1 MSLARLARELRD
13 RRDLAIVL
21 TWREVVVRYK
31 RSALGVAW
39 ALAEPLAMVVVYVVV
54 FGRVLHASAAVEN
67 YALFTLLG
75 VVAWTFF
82 SSTLEQSTITL
93 IEHAPLIRKI
103 YFPRELLVF
112 AVVCGRLA
120 TLLISV
126 VVSGVFVVVGAL
138 TGSVA
143 PLGELW
149 LLPLGAVALAVFA
162 AGLALFLSAVNVLY
176 RDVGFIVRF
185 VLRLGFFACPIAYP
199 ISLVPA
205 EFRLFY
211 DLNPLVALLW
221 LFQRAASPT
230 VPSPS
235 NVAVASGIIGAI
247 VALPV
252 GWYLFRRLRGP
263 VSDLI

>member
-1 MSLARLARELRD
+1 MSLVRLLRELRD
-13 RRDLAIVL
+13 RRDLAFVL

-31 RSALGVAW
+31 RSVLGVAW
-39 ALAEPLAMVVVYVVV
+39 ALAEPLAMVVVYVFV

-93 IEHAPLIRKI
+93 IEHAPLIRKV

-120 TLLISV
+120 TLFISIV
-126 VVSGVFVVVGAL
+126 VAGVFVVVGSGA
-138 TGSVA
+138 GAVA
-143 PLGELW
+143 PLGEVW

-162 AGLALFLSAVNVLY
+162 TGLALFLSAINVLY

-205 EFRLFY
+205 DLRVFY

-230 VPSPS
+230 VAAPSDVAIVS
-235 NVAVASGIIGAI
+235 GVVGAVAS
-247 VALPV
+247 LPI